1 MIGRFYRMMQFK
13 ESVYQ
18 FATENIAPHASKI
31 DHTNYFPKVCMRIYF
46 YHVSEH
52 HNILHVLIAF

>member
-1 MIGRFYRMMQFK
+1 MIQFK
-13 ESVYQ
+13 ESVSQ

-46 YHVSEH
+46 YDVNEH
-52 HNILHVLIAF
+52 YNILHVLISF